1 MNTFSDKWQPDNAL
15 IQRICSFAIPE
26 HYIKEQVQLFNQE
39 VPQLST
45 NQPDV
50 FLKFVMARWRC
61 RAATTN
67 PGVSDESYSA
77 AALPQATR
85 MTTTWR
91 PSEDT
96 MALITGILGINQA
109 FAEDAVPEF
118 VIYWMERGT
127 IEASWNGK
135 FIQHVKNQWSRFN
148 NLPQSGVTATPI
160 SSDWQPC
167 NEAVEILRHA
177 NMDDDFIHKL
187 VPEFILYWK
196 ETQRCYPSWNTKFI
210 QHAKFKWAKQFAF
223 AKIKRGN
230 RHVDSNRPRST
241 RDIPLLENLLDR
253 SWADGLMLNGSL
265 FK

>member
-1 MNTFSDKWQPDNAL
+1 MNSPLIKWQPDNDL

-26 HYIKEQVQLFNQE
+26 NYIKEQIQSFNE
-39 VPQLST
+39 EFHQLSA
-45 NQPDV
+45 NQHTA
-50 FLKFVMARWRC
+50 FLKFVLARWRC
-61 RAATTN
+61 RPVAVNPSVTSELWPTAT
-67 PGVSDESYSA
+67 
-77 AALPQATR
+77 LPQKNR
-85 MTTTWR
+85 MTNTWR

-96 MALITGILGINQA
+96 MILVTTMLGINQA

-118 VIYWMERGT
+118 VIYWIERGVS
-127 IEASWNGK
+127 EASWNGK

-160 SSDWQPC
+160 TSDWQPC

-177 NMDDDFIHKL
+177 NMDDTFINKL

-210 QHAKFKWAKQFAF
+210 QHAKFKWAKQIDA
-223 AKIKRGN
+223 AKIKRCN
-230 RHVDSNRPRST
+230 VHSIRPRST

-253 SWADGLMLNGSL
+253 SWADSPI
-265 FK
+265 FKHTR

>member
-1 MNTFSDKWQPDNAL
+1 MNVPQLKWQPDNAL

-26 HYIKEQVQLFNQE
+26 HYIKEQIQPFNQE
-39 VPQLST
+39 VPQVSKD
-45 NQPDV
+45 QPAV
-50 FLKFVMARWRC
+50 FLKFVLARWRC
-61 RAATTN
+61 RPAAAN
-67 PGVSDESYSA
+67 PAVSSESLSA

-85 MTTTWR
+85 MNNAWR

-96 MALITGILGINQA
+96 MALITGMLGINQT

-127 IEASWNGK
+127 LETSWNGK
-135 FIQHVKNQWSRFN
+135 FVHHVKNQWSRFN
-148 NLPQSGVTATPI
+148 NLPQSGVTAIPI
-160 SSDWQPC
+160 NTDWQPC

-210 QHAKFKWAKQFAF
+210 QHAKFKWAKQFEL
-223 AKIKRGN
+223 AKIKRSN
-230 RHVDSNRPRST
+230 RHIDSNRPRST
-241 RDIPLLENLLDR
+241 RDIPLLEGLLDR
-253 SWADGLMLNGSL
+253 SWADGLILNGST